1 MKFLIDAQ
9 LPLRLARWMR
19 EQGHDVVHTRD
30 LPDGN
35 RTEDRDINRIS
46 MRERR
51 TVVTKDGDFVDTL
64 LLQQTPHRLLLI
76 STGNITN
83 GELLKLIE
91 DNHDLIVSELQQA
104 SFVEIGQRSLTV
116 HR

>member
-1 MKFLIDAQ
+1 MKFLLDAQ

-19 EQGHDVVHTRD
+19 EQGHDVVHTKD

-46 MRERR
+46 LREQRA
-51 TVVTKDGDFVDTL
+51 VVTKDGDFIDTL
-64 LLQQTPHRLLLI
+64 LLQQAPHRLVLI
-76 STGNITN
+76 STGNISN
-83 GELLKLIE
+83 GDLLELFE
-91 DNHDLIVSELQQA
+91 DNLDMIVSALEQA
-104 SFVEIGQRSLTV
+104 IFVELGHRSLVV

>member
-9 LPLRLARWMR
+9 LPVRLARWMR

-35 RTEDRDINRIS
+35 RTEDREIDRIS
-46 MRERR
+46 MREQR

-76 STGNITN
+76 STGNVSN
-83 GELLKLIE
+83 MELLKLIE
-91 DNHDLIVSELQQA
+91 DNHDSIVGALQHA
-104 SFVEIGQRSLTV
+104 VFVELGQRSLII